1 MFIRNNI
8 DPNHSLDEWLLAAGL
23 DWKAESSPVIYKAGE
38 TAQVSKSHQVLFRSD
53 KPNTVLGIH
62 SQQYKPV
69 QPRDIMSFADK
80 FCQETG
86 VTLHSAG
93 TLQEGKKIW
102 LAADTGGRV
111 SFGGGDE
118 IQNHLFFGT
127 SFDGTT
133 STPIGPS
140 AYRPVCRNTL
150 MALMSSAS
158 MLRISHRSEVNWD
171 RVRIWLKNEKVEFD
185 HFGGL
190 LQALHSIQVT
200 PDQAVAFAKQ
210 VAAPSWDG
218 KGKAPRAL
226 EKLVTTI
233 ANGQG
238 QREAGSNAFGLIQGV
253 SRFVDHD
260 KQARSNDNRMNS
272 AMFGTGGAMKTNAMD
287 ILIRDCVRSWGHES
301 ELQPVLADTK
311 WEKMAA

>member
-1 MFIRNNI
+1 MFVKNNI
-8 DPNHSLDEWLLAAGL
+8 DPNHSLDEWLHAAGL
-23 DWKAESSPVIYKAGE
+23 DWKAESSTVIYKAGE
-38 TAQVSKSHQVLFRSD
+38 TAQVSTGHQVLFRSD
-53 KPNTVLGIH
+53 KPSKVLGIH
-62 SQQYKPV
+62 TDKYRPV
-69 QPRDIMSFADK
+69 QPREIMSFADK

-133 STPIGPS
+133 STPIGPAS
-140 AYRPVCRNTL
+140 YRPTCANVL

-287 ILIRDCVRSWGHES
+287 ILIRDCVRTWGHAS